1 MNTTRGSGGRLEG
14 MVAIVTG
21 AGSSSPGIG
30 NGRATAILCAREGAR
45 VALVDNHLERAQE
58 TLDLIA
64 TEREGSAD
72 DIAIPIEADVTSN
85 DDCRRVVEATV
96 GRFGRLDILD
106 NNVGIG
112 MGRASVVDITEEG
125 WDRVMEVNV
134 KSMMLMSKHAVPAM
148 KASGGGSIV
157 NISSL
162 SALRPRGLTTY
173 TTSKGAVIALTKA
186 MAVDHAP
193 DNIRVNCIAPG
204 PVYTPMV
211 ARGMTPELRAVRA
224 KAAPLAF
231 EGSAWDIAWAAV
243 FLASPEARWITG
255 IVLPVDGGLSLVA
268 PER

>member
-1 MNTTRGSGGRLEG
+1 MNDARGRKGRLDG
-14 MVAIVTG
+14 LVAIVTG
-21 AGSSSPGIG
+21 AGSSGPGIG

-45 VALVDNHLERAQE
+45 VALVDNHVERAQE

-64 TEREGSAD
+64 KEREGSAD
-72 DIAIPIEADVTSN
+72 EVAFAIEADVTSN
-85 DDCRRVVEATV
+85 DDCKRVVDATV
-96 GRFGRLDILD
+96 ARFGRLDILD

-112 MGRASVVDITEEG
+112 MGRASVVDITEDN
-125 WDRVMEVNV
+125 WDRIMAVNV

-148 KASGGGSIV
+148 KAAGGGSII

-173 TTSKGAVIALTKA
+173 TTSKGAVIALTKG

-231 EGSAWDIAWAAV
+231 EGTAWDIGWAAV

-255 IVLPVDGGLSLVA
+255 VVLAVDGGLSLVA
-268 PER
+268 PDR